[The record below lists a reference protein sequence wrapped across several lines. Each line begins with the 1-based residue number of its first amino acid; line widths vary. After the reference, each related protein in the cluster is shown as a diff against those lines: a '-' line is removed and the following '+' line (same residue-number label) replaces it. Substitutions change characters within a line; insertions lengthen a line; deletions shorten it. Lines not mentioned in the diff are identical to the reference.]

1 MKKILLASVILS
13 VTALVA
19 CTKKID
25 SKTSHFI
32 KDSIFS
38 PQRVLGTAD

>member
-1 MKKILLASVILS
+1 MKKIVVISAILS
-13 VTALVA
+13 VTALAA
-19 CTKKID
+19 CTKKTD
-25 SKTSHFI
+25 QKSSHFI

>member
-1 MKKILLASVILS
+1 MKKIMIASLILT
-13 VTALVA
+13 VTALAA
-19 CTKKID
+19 CTKKAD
-25 SKTSHFI
+25 TKSSDFI